1 MDYSGCNEFRK
12 VPEIS
17 DQNRSHF
24 QIQHV
29 RKHKEQ
35 CKNVKNQNKRV
46 FISTDEMCP
55 IDQENDIKRT
65 FDVFRKHSLVLI
77 FHVTTYSP

>member
-1 MDYSGCNEFRK
+1 MDYSGCNELQK

-29 RKHKEQ
+29 QKHRKL

-46 FISTDEMCP
+46 FILTDQMCP
-55 IDQENDIKRT
+55 LDQENNIKSIS
-65 FDVFRKHSLVLI
+65 DVLRKHSLVLI
-77 FHVTTYSP
+77 FYIFI

>member
-1 MDYSGCNEFRK
+1 MDHSGYNEWRK

-29 RKHKEQ
+29 RKHKELR
-35 CKNVKNQNKRV
+35 KNVKNQNKRV
-46 FISTDEMCP
+46 FISTDQMCP

-65 FDVFRKHSLVLI
+65 FDVFKKHSLVLI
-77 FHVTTYSP
+77 FYVFT

>member
-1 MDYSGCNEFRK
+1 MDYSGCNDARK

-17 DQNRSHF
+17 DRNRSHF

-29 RKHKEQ
+29 RKHRKLSR
-35 CKNVKNQNKRV
+35 NVKNQNKRV
-46 FISTDEMCP
+46 FISTDQMCP

-65 FDVFRKHSLVLI
+65 FDVFKKHSLVLI
-77 FHVTTYSP
+77 FYVFT

>member
-29 RKHKEQ
+29 RKHKELR
-35 CKNVKNQNKRV
+35 KNVKNQNKRV
-46 FISTDEMCP
+46 FISTDQMCP

-65 FDVFRKHSLVLI
+65 FDVFKKHSLVLI
-77 FHVTTYSP
+77 FYVFT